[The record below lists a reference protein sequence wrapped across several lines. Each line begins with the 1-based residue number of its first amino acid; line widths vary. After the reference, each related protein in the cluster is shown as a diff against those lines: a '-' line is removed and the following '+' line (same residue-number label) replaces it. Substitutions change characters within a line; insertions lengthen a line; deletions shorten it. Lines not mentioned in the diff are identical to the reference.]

1 MIRCVPGSEPEDFD
15 SRVRTPGRGWLRRN
29 PESPIRPPAY
39 WRRCN
44 AQLAEAFFERCAY
57 TAMYLGAP
65 GTVDHFIS
73 IDEDRR
79 LAYEWTNFRYSAG
92 WLNSRKQAL
101 VSARLMDPFEIEDG
115 WFALL
120 LPSLQLQVTERC
132 PPRLRERAV
141 ETLRLLGLDHD
152 ERVIRYRRQWL
163 EEYERRRVTL
173 DYLEDKAPLVA
184 RAVREWES
192 REGRQWSAGSNQLDL
207 ARAEASPAP
216 RKRAAR
222 SGVRKKK
229 S

>member
-1 MIRCVPGSEPEDFD
+1 MRA
-15 SRVRTPGRGWLRRN
+15 PGRRWLQGN
-29 PESPIRPPAY
+29 PKSLRRPPAY

-44 AQLAEAFFERCAY
+44 DQLAEAFFERCAY

-73 IDEDRR
+73 LDEDRR

-101 VSARLMDPFEIEDG
+101 VSARLLDPFEVEDG

-132 PPRLRERAV
+132 PPRLRERAA

-152 ERVIRYRRQWL
+152 ERVVRYRRQWL
-163 EEYERRRVTL
+163 EEYEQRRVTL

-184 RAVREWES
+184 RAVRDWES
-192 REGRQWSAGSNQLDL
+192 REGRQWSAGSNQVKLT
-207 ARAEASPAP
+207 
-216 RKRAAR
+216 RKSR
-222 SGVRKKK
+222 SGTRRKKA
-229 S
+229 

>member
-1 MIRCVPGSEPEDFD
+1 MRVPG
-15 SRVRTPGRGWLRRN
+15 RRWLQGN
-29 PESPIRPPAY
+29 AKSLSRPPAY

-44 AQLAEAFFERCAY
+44 DQLAAAFLERCAY

-73 IDEDRR
+73 LEEDRR

-101 VSARLMDPFEIEDG
+101 VSARLMDPFEVEDG

-132 PPRLRERAV
+132 PPKLRERAA

-152 ERVIRYRRQWL
+152 ERVVRYRRQWL

-184 RAVREWES
+184 RAVRDWES
-192 REGRQWSAGSNQLDL
+192 REGRQWSAGSSQVALAQMEAPSVPRKTR
-207 ARAEASPAP
+207 ARAQ
-216 RKRAAR
+216 
-222 SGVRKKK
+222 RKKA
-229 S
+229 

>member
-1 MIRCVPGSEPEDFD
+1 MRA
-15 SRVRTPGRGWLRRN
+15 PGRRWLRGN
-29 PESPIRPPAY
+29 PTALSRPPAY

-44 AQLAEAFFERCAY
+44 AQLAAAFFERCAY

-101 VSARLMDPFEIEDG
+101 VSERLMDPFEIEDG
-115 WFALL
+115 WFVLL

-132 PPRLRERAV
+132 PPQLRERAAK
-141 ETLRLLGLDHD
+141 TLRLLGLDHD
-152 ERVIRYRRQWL
+152 ERVVRYRRQWL

-192 REGRQWSAGSNQLDL
+192 REGRQWSAGSNQMDL

-216 RKRAAR
+216 RKRASR
-222 SGVRKKK
+222 SGVRKK

>member
-1 MIRCVPGSEPEDFD
+1 MRVPGREWL
-15 SRVRTPGRGWLRRN
+15 SRNAKALD
-29 PESPIRPPAY
+29 RPPSY

-44 AQLAEAFFERCAY
+44 AQLAKAFFERCAY
-57 TAMYLGAP
+57 TAMYLGSP

-79 LAYEWTNFRYSAG
+79 LAYEWSNFRYSAG

-101 VSARLMDPFEIEDG
+101 VSTRLLDPFEIKDD

-132 PPRLRERAV
+132 PPRLRKRAA

-163 EEYERRRVTL
+163 EEYEQGRVTL

-184 RAVREWES
+184 RAVRAWES
-192 REGRQWSAGSNQLDL
+192 REGRRWSTGGNQMD
-207 ARAEASPAP
+207 RSRVEAPPATRR
-216 RKRAAR
+216 RKPP
-222 SGVRKKK
+222 SGGGRKKA
-229 S
+229 

>member
-1 MIRCVPGSEPEDFD
+1 MRVPG
-15 SRVRTPGRGWLRRN
+15 RAWLRRN
-29 PESPIRPPAY
+29 SKVPGRPPAY

-44 AQLAEAFFERCAY
+44 AQLAKAFFERCAY

-73 IDEDRR
+73 LDEDRR

-101 VSARLMDPFEIEDG
+101 VSVRLLDPFEIEDG

-132 PPRLRERAV
+132 PPRLRARAA

-152 ERVIRYRRQWL
+152 ERVVRYRRQWL

-184 RAVREWES
+184 RAVRDWES
-192 REGRQWSAGSNQLDL
+192 REGRRWSAGSSQVGL
-207 ARAEASPAP
+207 ARVGTASAP
-216 RKRAAR
+216 SARKSPSRT
-222 SGVRKKK
+222 RKKK
-229 S
+229 A